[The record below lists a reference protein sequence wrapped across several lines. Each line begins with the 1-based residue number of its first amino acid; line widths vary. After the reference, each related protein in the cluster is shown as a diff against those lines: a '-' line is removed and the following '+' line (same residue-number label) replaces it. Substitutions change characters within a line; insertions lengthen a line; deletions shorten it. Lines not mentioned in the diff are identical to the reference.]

1 MASQHRAWKNCRQV
15 VTAILTLGPG
25 YKDKGAIEMMN
36 LLDATEDRAPSD
48 AYVEQLSGAALRLL
62 SDKHTVAASAIMAA
76 FNLYLDLDGWR

>member
-1 MASQHRAWKNCRQV
+1 MASQYRAWRNCRQV

-25 YKDKGAIEMMN
+25 PRDKGAIEMMN
-36 LLDATEDRAPSD
+36 LLDATEERAPAD

-62 SDKHTVAASAIMAA
+62 GDKHPVAASAIMAA